1 LNLKAFP
8 NSASLIFLH
17 WLYTRNLPQTSEIS
31 RTAQESLN
39 DTLSET
45 YLLGAALG
53 APAFQKSVLGA
64 LANNLEREEREATR
78 GPLPQYSS
86 AIAWAAKTWQKAEGE
101 VDGRR
106 LREFAVDVAARR
118 VFMTG
123 INGLLLN
130 QEERSHLSG
139 EKGFAGEVFGSLGG
153 QIGMRG
159 VGIGELAKAGEC

>member
-1 LNLKAFP
+1 MDLKSFST
-8 NSASLIFLH
+8 SASLVFLY
-17 WLYTRNLPQTSEIS
+17 WLYTRRLPQIPTLS

-53 APAFQKSVLGA
+53 APAFQESVLGGI
-64 LANNLEREEREATR
+64 ANNLEREERQASR

-86 AIAWAAKTWQKAEGE
+86 AIAWAAKTWQKAEGKVE
-101 VDGRR
+101 GRR
-106 LREFAVDVAARR
+106 LGGFAVDVAARR

-130 QEERSHLSG
+130 KEERGCLSE

-159 VGIGELAKAGEC
+159 VGIGELLKAGEC